1 MVEFQDAVVTGVILF
16 SIALG
21 LVIVHLATGILVTDM
36 ISKPIINSSNVTVQ
50 VLQDTQELTNGFDYI
65 VFGVLMGLI
74 LAAIIGGYLA
84 GGAHPILMF
93 IYFIIMVIAV
103 VTASLMSYIW
113 NEQLTALLNAT
124 INDSFPIAN
133 HIITFLPIYV
143 AAIAF
148 VGLIIMFSR
157 RYMEG

>member
-1 MVEFQDAVVTGVILF
+1 MVEFQDAVIVGVVLF

-21 LVIVHLATGILVTDM
+21 LVIVHMATGMLVTDM
-36 ISKPIINSSNVTVQ
+36 ISKPIINDSNTTVQ
-50 VLQDTQELTNGFDYI
+50 VLQDTQDLTNRFDYI
-65 VFGVLMGLI
+65 IFGVLMGLI
-74 LAAIIGGYLA
+74 FAAIIGGYLA

-113 NEQLTALLNAT
+113 NEQLGTLLNNT
-124 INDSFPIAN
+124 ISTSFPIAD
-133 HIITFLPIYV
+133 HIVTYLPIYV

-148 VGLIIMFSR
+148 VSLIIMFSR
-157 RYMEG
+157 KYMEG